1 MENTKHLS
9 LDYGN
14 LRKGKPT
21 LKFKNE
27 LAQNLIYC
35 YNLYRDKNELFKFYS
50 NSFYGVFKDQGVVR
64 QLSSNLV
71 DMSNVIK
78 LVNFNSIFKDM
89 LDFEVNSNKK
99 ITLKETM
106 HILDKYLYN
115 NFDNFNHNYHIN
127 RLKK

>member
-14 LRKGKPT
+14 LSKGKPT

-35 YNLYRDKNELFKFYS
+35 YNLYNDKNKLFEFYS
-50 NSFYGVFKDQGVVR
+50 KTFYGIFKDQGIVR

-78 LVNFNSIFKDM
+78 LIDFNSIFKDM
-89 LDFEVNSNKK
+89 LDYELTSNKK
-99 ITLKETM
+99 ITLKETIS
-106 HILDKYLYN
+106 ILDRYLKS
-115 NFDNFNHNYHIN
+115 NFTNFNHMYHIN
-127 RLKK
+127 KLKN